1 MSKARELAE
10 LGAVYDSGALSNRNM
25 LYNGKYAVAQR
36 GTSYQFSNTNAS
48 VYGTADRW
56 IGRSS
61 QGTTL
66 TQSIQTDAPD
76 GFTKSLRYYC
86 DSGGTITQMIR
97 HQQVL
102 EGRDWQHLAYGT
114 ADAKTVTL
122 SFWVKSNVTAT
133 YTVSLYV
140 YDANDIYTV
149 TYTIDSADT
158 WEYKTLTFTGNTSGN
173 CNDDGSTGIE
183 LAWALGAAS
192 GYKGAGVNDAWQS
205 YGSTKYATNIT
216 ADIGA
221 TTGNYWQITGAQLE
235 VGESATPFEH
245 LSYGDELQRCKRY
258 FIKYGSD
265 GSENYIP
272 VSVFGAMQDNYRL
285 RANYLF
291 SPEMRATP
299 SLSYST
305 LQVNNMELS
314 NSNTVTN
321 VLLAGQ
327 EFSRTGVSM
336 FFHTATVSGQ
346 SGGQA
351 GFARVANSDSGY
363 LYIDAEL

>member
-1 MSKARELAE
+1 MTKARELAE

-25 LYNGKYAVAQR
+25 LYNGGMSIAQR

-56 IGRSS
+56 EGRSS

-76 GFTKSLRYYC
+76 GFTESLRYYC

-97 HQQVL
+97 HQQQL

-133 YTVSLYV
+133 FTVSLYV

-158 WEYKTLTFTGNTSGN
+158 WEYKTLTFAGNTTGN
-173 CNDDGSTGIE
+173 CNNDGSVGIE

-192 GYKGAGVNDAWQS
+192 GYKGSGVNDAWQT
-205 YGSTKYATNIT
+205 YASTKYATGIT
-216 ADIGA
+216 GDIGA
-221 TTGNYWQITGAQLE
+221 TTGNYWQITGVQLE
-235 VGESATPFEH
+235 IGESATPFEH
-245 LSYGDELQRCKRY
+245 RSYGDELQRCKRY
-258 FIKYGSD
+258 FVKYGSD
-265 GSENYIP
+265 GGENYIP
-272 VSVFGAMQDNYRL
+272 VSEIGSTQDSYRL
-285 RANYLF
+285 RVNYLL

-299 SLSYST
+299 SLSQST
-305 LQVNNMELS
+305 LQVNNLELAV
-314 NSNTVTN
+314 SNTVTG
-321 VLLAGQ
+321 VALAGQ
-327 EFSRTGVSM
+327 EFSRTAISM
-336 FFHTATVSGQ
+336 FFETATVSGQ

-351 GFARVANSDSGY
+351 AFARVANSDSGY
-363 LYIDAEL
+363 FYLDAEL